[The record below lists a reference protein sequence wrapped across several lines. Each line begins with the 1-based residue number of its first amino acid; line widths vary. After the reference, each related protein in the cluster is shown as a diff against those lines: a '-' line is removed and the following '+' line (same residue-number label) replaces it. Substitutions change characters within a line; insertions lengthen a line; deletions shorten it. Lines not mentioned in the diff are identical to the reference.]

1 MFEYSAC
8 GKITDP
14 ALIFLHGFLGSKE
27 DWDPIIEQLKDRFF
41 CVALELSG
49 HPHLINAVETTL
61 QGMTL
66 NSPTL
71 IGYSM
76 GGRIAMQLPLDLPK
90 VILSSHL
97 GLETLTEREAR
108 WEKDL
113 QWIGM
118 LENGPIDLFLDK
130 WYAQPL
136 FASLRNH
143 HPLFEQVLMRRRQQD
158 PLKLASLL
166 KEMSLAKQQPISQFP
181 SNMLF
186 LFGENDLQYEKLY
199 CKLPNQVRRKKIPQA
214 GHAAHL
220 ENPDACAET
229 IEQWSLTHGNN

>member
-8 GKITDP
+8 GKIADP

-27 DWDPIIEQLKDRFF
+27 DWDPIIEHLKDRFF
-41 CVALELSG
+41 CIALELND
-49 HPHLINAVETTL
+49 HPDLINTVEATL
-61 QGMTL
+61 QGMAL
-66 NSPTL
+66 NKPTL

-76 GGRIAMQLPLDLPK
+76 GGRIAMQLSLDLPK
-90 VILSSHL
+90 VVLSAHL
-97 GLETLTEREAR
+97 GLETQGEREER
-108 WEKDL
+108 WKNDL
-113 QWIGM
+113 QWIKM

-136 FASLRNH
+136 FASLRNQR
-143 HPLFEQVLMRRRQQD
+143 PLFEQVLMRRRQQD

-166 KEMSLAKQQPISQFP
+166 KQMSLAKQQPISQFP
-181 SNMLF
+181 SDMLF

-199 CKLPNQVRRKKIPQA
+199 CKLPTQVRRKKIPHA

-229 IEQWSLTHGNN
+229 IKQWSLMHANN